1 MNKKYVSYVIIT
13 VLCLNL
19 FPQKNSAF
27 VLNEIKDNLIYES
40 EEEKDAWETFYLPYA
55 KHLKLVNKTTTML
68 DIAKD
73 FEKEAR
79 DNPQGYTIVH
89 KIMNRT
95 YYERNKLIVKWERD
109 NGYIAKEVE
118 EERNITPIKRF
129 QLLTEIEEE
138 EEREKKESNQFWWN
152 TAKAI
157 GSVVTFGV
165 GFIVAGGLRG
175 EIKEAGK
182 QATILATLATT
193 LISVMDVAR
202 GWIAKFWTEDL
213 TGHPEIKTIDD
224 LIKLPELPKD
234 YKRVDVYRYGL

>member
-27 VLNEIKDNLIYES
+27 VLNEIKDNLIYEN

-138 EEREKKESNQFWWN
+138 EEREKEKTYNSRFRGIKTLVSVAAAGFTFGREKHTEKDIKEVFKSTALACAAVSAVVNIAEVTLSGTWN
-152 TAKAI
+152 TI
-157 GSVVTFGV
+157 RR
-165 GFIVAGGLRG
+165 LWNG
-175 EIKEAGK
+175 EE
-182 QATILATLATT
+182 
-193 LISVMDVAR
+193 
-202 GWIAKFWTEDL
+202 E
-213 TGHPEIKTIDD
+213 
-224 LIKLPELPKD
+224 IKLPPLRNMPVLPKD